1 MVTSIGALGA
11 LLASLTDPR
20 NWTIPAASRAGSHP
34 VRCGGD
40 PATGHVLAATRYPID
55 HSIVFLANVRRWG
68 FLSPEDTGG
77 IAVDSCRISSTCGD
91 EVSRS

>member
-40 PATGHVLAATRYPID
+40 PATGHVLAATRFPSITASCSWPTSGAGASYPQKIQ
-55 HSIVFLANVRRWG
+55 VG
-68 FLSPEDTGG
+68 
-77 IAVDSCRISSTCGD
+77 
-91 EVSRS
+91 SRSIPAGSRQHAVTR